1 MYVGESERIREVVSM
16 SYWLHFP
23 RCVQKLVARW
33 TKMAANTEDCVKRC
47 CYRTASLTLHCF
59 TMTPYWFLL
68 SHPRIFYLEA
78 FTILAC
84 HVASVGSWLP
94 TFRDILSVHSSSVK
108 TGCPLSRNILKEIA
122 TLATKHQMKA
132 KASHYVALEALN
144 LSQLMLSN
152 ICDRL
157 TISNN
162 AVVMNFST
170 IYTDLI
176 IINDLWLSFGLYMC
190 WYVHFTTK
198 TLQTEYNNVTLLKPD
213 ESSLLKMTRV

>member
-1 MYVGESERIREVVSM
+1 
-16 SYWLHFP
+16 
-23 RCVQKLVARW
+23 
-33 TKMAANTEDCVKRC
+33 
-47 CYRTASLTLHCF
+47 
-59 TMTPYWFLL
+59 
-68 SHPRIFYLEA
+68 
-78 FTILAC
+78 
-84 HVASVGSWLP
+84 
-94 TFRDILSVHSSSVK
+94 
-108 TGCPLSRNILKEIA
+108 
-122 TLATKHQMKA
+122 MKA

-190 WYVHFTTK
+190 
-198 TLQTEYNNVTLLKPD
+198 
-213 ESSLLKMTRV
+213 